1 MDGEQKRKLGQLLVF
16 GFHGTTATPEIKALI
31 RDHYVGNILLFS
43 RNIETPE
50 QLLSL
55 TSDLQKAAKE
65 AGHERPLAI
74 CVDQENGTVRRLST
88 GVTALPGAMLLGATN
103 KRRYASVVG
112 QLTAKELRAVGVN
125 WNLAPVADVN
135 NNPNNP
141 VIGVRSFGED
151 PGKVGE
157 YAKEMMNGLQSEGVI
172 ATLKHFP
179 GHGDTV
185 VDSHHAVPTIP
196 HDLKRLQEVELTP
209 FKACIEAGAEAIM
222 SAHIHFPALETEFM
236 PATISYQVLTELLR
250 HELGYSGVLMT
261 DCLEMEAIAGTI
273 GTAQGAVAALL
284 AGADMLVVSH
294 SESRQRATIAA
305 LEAAF
310 AEGRFDQKQ
319 LDTSFQR
326 IDALKANYLSWDR
339 LPRREDL
346 KNVGSTFRQSEANA
360 IYADGVT
367 VVGRRKLS
375 PHQPLLL
382 FYGNVQ
388 HRTPAEERQDEEHPL
403 VEVLYKKAAM
413 AKAIAFD
420 DESQNWER
428 CLAEADLY
436 EQIVVATSNIAQ
448 APYQQRF
455 IHALMAKG
463 HKPVIMATQNPY
475 DYRFV
480 PKSLTFVASYEPTEP
495 AIAAALAYL
504 FGQGEANGRF
514 PVSVSEGG
522 R

>member
-1 MDGEQKRKLGQLLVF
+1 MDEEQKRMLGQLLVF
-16 GFHGTTATPEIKALI
+16 GFHGTTATPEIKAMI
-31 RDHYVGNILLFS
+31 RNHYVGNIILFS

-50 QLLSL
+50 QLLTL

-74 CVDQENGTVRRLST
+74 CVDQENGTVRRLS
-88 GVTALPGAMLLGATN
+88 GVTALPGAMLLGATH
-103 KRRYASVVG
+103 KRRYASIVG

-151 PGKVGE
+151 PSKVGDF
-157 YAKEMMNGLQSEGVI
+157 AKEMMTGMQAEGVI

-185 VDSHHAVPTIP
+185 VDSHHAMPTIP
-196 HDLKRLQEVELTP
+196 HGLKRLQQVELVP

-222 SAHIHFPALETEFM
+222 SAHIHFPALETEPV
-236 PATISYQVLTELLR
+236 PATISYKVMTELLR

-261 DCLEMEAIAGTI
+261 DCLEMEAIVGSI

-294 SESRQRATIAA
+294 CESRQRPTVAA

-310 AEGRFDQKQ
+310 AEGRFDQKR
-319 LDTSFQR
+319 LDMSFQR
-326 IDALKANYLSWDR
+326 IDALKAKYLSWDR

-346 KNVGSTFRQSEANA
+346 KNVGSTFRQSEANT

-367 VVGRRKLS
+367 AIGERKLS
-375 PHQPLLL
+375 PHQPVLL

-388 HRTPAEERQDEEHPL
+388 HRTPAEERQDEDHPL
-403 VEVLYKKAAM
+403 VEALYKQAAV

-420 DESQNWER
+420 DESQKWER

-436 EQIVVATSNIAQ
+436 EQIIVATSNIAQ

-463 HKPVIMATQNPY
+463 HKPIIVATQNPY

-480 PKSLTFVASYEPTEP
+480 SNSLTFVATYEPTEP
-495 AIAAALAYL
+495 AVVAALAYL
-504 FGQGEANGRF
+504 FGRGEANGRL
-514 PVSVSEGG
+514 PVSVSDDG

>member
-1 MDGEQKRKLGQLLVF
+1 MLGQLLVF
-16 GFHGTTATPEIKALI
+16 GFHGTTATPEIKAMI
-31 RDHYVGNILLFS
+31 RNHYVGNIILFS

-74 CVDQENGTVRRLST
+74 CVDQENGTVRRLS
-88 GVTALPGAMLLGATN
+88 GVTALPGAMLLGATH
-103 KRRYASVVG
+103 KRRYASIVG

-151 PGKVGE
+151 PSKVGDF
-157 YAKEMMNGLQSEGVI
+157 AKEMMTGMQAEGVI

-185 VDSHHAVPTIP
+185 VDSHHAMPTIP
-196 HDLKRLQEVELTP
+196 HSLKRLQQVELVP

-222 SAHIHFPALETEFM
+222 SAHIHFPALETEPV
-236 PATISYQVLTELLR
+236 PATISYKVMTELLR

-261 DCLEMEAIAGTI
+261 DCLEMEAIAGSI

-294 SESRQRATIAA
+294 CESRQRPTVAA

-310 AEGRFDQKQ
+310 AEGRFDQKR
-319 LDTSFQR
+319 LDMSFQR
-326 IDALKANYLSWDR
+326 IDALKAKYLSWDR

-346 KNVGSTFRQSEANA
+346 KNVGSTFRQSEANT

-367 VVGRRKLS
+367 AIGERKLS
-375 PHQPLLL
+375 PHQPVLL

-388 HRTPAEERQDEEHPL
+388 HRTPAEERQDEDHPL
-403 VEVLYKKAAM
+403 VEALYKQAAV

-420 DESQNWER
+420 DESQKWER

-436 EQIVVATSNIAQ
+436 EQIIVATSNIAQ

-463 HKPVIMATQNPY
+463 HKPIIVATQNPY

-480 PKSLTFVASYEPTEP
+480 SNSLTFVATYEPTEP
-495 AIAAALAYL
+495 AVVAALAYL
-504 FGQGEANGRF
+504 FGRGEANGRL
-514 PVSVSEGG
+514 PVSVSDDG

>member
-1 MDGEQKRKLGQLLVF
+1 MDEEQKRMLGQLLVF
-16 GFHGTTATPEIKALI
+16 GFHGTTATPEIKAMI
-31 RDHYVGNILLFS
+31 RNHYVGNIILFS

-74 CVDQENGTVRRLST
+74 CVDQENGTVRRLS
-88 GVTALPGAMLLGATN
+88 GVTALPGAMLLGATH
-103 KRRYASVVG
+103 KRRYASIVG

-151 PGKVGE
+151 PSKVGDF
-157 YAKEMMNGLQSEGVI
+157 AKEMMTGMQAEGII

-185 VDSHHAVPTIP
+185 VDSHHAMPTIP
-196 HDLKRLQEVELTP
+196 HSLKRLQQVELVP

-222 SAHIHFPALETEFM
+222 SAHIHFPALETEPV
-236 PATISYQVLTELLR
+236 PATISYKVMTELLR

-261 DCLEMEAIAGTI
+261 DCLEMEAIAGSI

-294 SESRQRATIAA
+294 CESRQRPTVAA

-310 AEGRFDQKQ
+310 AEGRFDQKR
-319 LDTSFQR
+319 LDMSFQR
-326 IDALKANYLSWDR
+326 IDALKAKYLSWDR

-346 KNVGSTFRQSEANA
+346 KNVGSTFRQSEANT

-367 VVGRRKLS
+367 AIGERKLS
-375 PHQPLLL
+375 PHQPVLL

-388 HRTPAEERQDEEHPL
+388 HRTPAEERQDEDHPL
-403 VEVLYKKAAM
+403 VEALYKQAAV

-420 DESQNWER
+420 DESQKWER

-436 EQIVVATSNIAQ
+436 EQIIVATSNIAQ

-463 HKPVIMATQNPY
+463 HKPIIVATQNPY

-480 PKSLTFVASYEPTEP
+480 SNSLTFVATYEPTEP
-495 AIAAALAYL
+495 AVVAALAYL
-504 FGQGEANGRF
+504 FGRGEANGRL
-514 PVSVSEGG
+514 PVSVSDDG

>member
-1 MDGEQKRKLGQLLVF
+1 MDEEQKRMLGQLLVF
-16 GFHGTTATPEIKALI
+16 GFHGTTATPEIKAMI
-31 RDHYVGNILLFS
+31 RNHYVGNIILFS

-50 QLLSL
+50 QLLTL

-74 CVDQENGTVRRLST
+74 CVDQENGTVRRLS
-88 GVTALPGAMLLGATN
+88 GVTALPGAMLLGATH
-103 KRRYASVVG
+103 KRRYASIVG

-151 PGKVGE
+151 PSKVGDF
-157 YAKEMMNGLQSEGVI
+157 AKEMMTGMQAEGVI

-185 VDSHHAVPTIP
+185 VDSHHAMPTIP
-196 HDLKRLQEVELTP
+196 HGLKRLQQVELVP

-222 SAHIHFPALETEFM
+222 SAHIHFPALETEPV
-236 PATISYQVLTELLR
+236 PATISYKVMTELLR

-261 DCLEMEAIAGTI
+261 DCLEMEAIAGSI

-294 SESRQRATIAA
+294 CESRQRPTVAA

-310 AEGRFDQKQ
+310 VEGRFDQKR
-319 LDTSFQR
+319 LDMSFQR
-326 IDALKANYLSWDR
+326 IDALKAKYLSWDR

-346 KNVGSTFRQSEANA
+346 KNVGSTFRQSEANT

-367 VVGRRKLS
+367 AIGERKLS
-375 PHQPLLL
+375 PHQPVLL

-388 HRTPAEERQDEEHPL
+388 HRTPAEERQDEDHPL
-403 VEVLYKKAAM
+403 VEALYKQAAV

-420 DESQNWER
+420 DESQKWER

-436 EQIVVATSNIAQ
+436 EQIIVATSNIAQ

-463 HKPVIMATQNPY
+463 HKPIIVATQNPY

-480 PKSLTFVASYEPTEP
+480 SNSLTFVATYEPTEP
-495 AIAAALAYL
+495 AVVAALAYL
-504 FGQGEANGRF
+504 FGRGEANGRL
-514 PVSVSEGG
+514 PVSVSDDG

>member
-1 MDGEQKRKLGQLLVF
+1 MDEEQKRMLGQLLVF
-16 GFHGTTATPEIKALI
+16 GFHGTTATPEIKAMI
-31 RDHYVGNILLFS
+31 RNHYVGNIILFS

-74 CVDQENGTVRRLST
+74 CVDQENGTVRRLS
-88 GVTALPGAMLLGATN
+88 GVTALPGAMLLGATH
-103 KRRYASVVG
+103 KRRYASIVG

-151 PGKVGE
+151 PSKVGDF
-157 YAKEMMNGLQSEGVI
+157 AKEMMTGMQAEGVI

-185 VDSHHAVPTIP
+185 VDSHHAMPTIP
-196 HDLKRLQEVELTP
+196 HSLKRLQQVELVP

-222 SAHIHFPALETEFM
+222 SAHIHFPALETEPV
-236 PATISYQVLTELLR
+236 PATISYKVMTELLR

-261 DCLEMEAIAGTI
+261 DCLEMEAIAGSI

-294 SESRQRATIAA
+294 CESRQRPTVAA

-310 AEGRFDQKQ
+310 AEGRFDQKR
-319 LDTSFQR
+319 LDMSFQR
-326 IDALKANYLSWDR
+326 IDALKAKYLSWDR

-346 KNVGSTFRQSEANA
+346 KNVGSTFRQSEANT

-367 VVGRRKLS
+367 AIGERKLS
-375 PHQPLLL
+375 PHQPVLL

-388 HRTPAEERQDEEHPL
+388 HRTPAEERQDEDHPL
-403 VEVLYKKAAM
+403 VEALYKQAAV

-420 DESQNWER
+420 DESQKWER

-436 EQIVVATSNIAQ
+436 EQIIVATSNIAQ

-463 HKPVIMATQNPY
+463 HKPIIVATQNPY

-480 PKSLTFVASYEPTEP
+480 SNSLTFVATYEPTEP
-495 AIAAALAYL
+495 AVVAALAYL
-504 FGQGEANGRF
+504 FGRGEANGRL
-514 PVSVSEGG
+514 PVSVSDDG